1 MRRVSFIVVA
11 FLALALWVPGQAQAF
26 KPDIVFA
33 FATDD
38 NEGIRFTVK
47 VRMDRGG
54 RDKREVKVIFQGE
67 RKNADLVDNETNQS
81 FYETG
86 PYSASKKDCY
96 PITVKATNK
105 DGTTTRDLRAG
116 RLGTDGC
123 GKSRR

>member
-54 RDKREVKVIFQGE
+54 RDQREVKVTFQGE
-67 RKNADLVDNETNQS
+67 RKRAALVGNETNQS

-96 PITVKATNK
+96 RITVKATNK
-105 DGTTTRDLRAG
+105 DGTTTKDLKAG

-123 GKSRR
+123 G